1 MQNSSPVPSKIGIQ
15 DDEADD
21 EENNDNGVAQPAGVV
36 INMPALPPPLNVN
49 QALVAPPVPNNAA
62 ANPIVAPN

>member
-1 MQNSSPVPSKIGIQ
+1 L

-21 EENNDNGVAQPAGVV
+21 EENNDGVVQLAGVV
-36 INMPALPPPLNVN
+36 INMPALPPPLAGN
-49 QALVAPPVPNNAA
+49 QAPVAPPAPNNAA